1 MDKKLAYRSLCCII
15 RTRKDLMVWIGIQEA
30 FYRSRKEK
38 CAYDDQGD
46 AGEKEGARSYL
57 CLTYAQIAERSGLPV
72 GTVQKVLGGITLTP
86 RYDTIMALESVLG
99 EEQPVAVRESAR
111 PYNVKKQGEYTLED
125 YYQYPDDIR
134 VELIDGV
141 IYYMSSPTSA
151 HQLIGGYIYSKM
163 LQHMLNNGGECLPMI
178 APMDVQLDCDDR
190 TMVEPDVLI
199 VCDRDKIINRCVY
212 GAPDFIIEI
221 LSKSTKKK
229 DSVIK
234 LNKYL
239 NAGVRE
245 YWMIDPM
252 KKKVIVY
259 DFAHDE
265 YPIIYGFDAKVPVG
279 IWNGNLEIDFAE
291 VYDHVRFLYE
301 REK

>member
-1 MDKKLAYRSLCCII
+1 MRCGSGLGKLSIETGRRSVLMTIKEMQERKKEL
-15 RTRKDLMVWIGIQEA
+15 G
-30 FYRSRKEK
+30 
-38 CAYDDQGD
+38 
-46 AGEKEGARSYL
+46 
-57 CLTYAQIAERSGLPV
+57 LTYAQIAERSGLPV

-99 EEQPVAVRESAR
+99 EEQSMAVRESAI

-125 YYQYPDDIR
+125 YYQFPDDVR
-134 VELIDGV
+134 LELIDGV

-151 HQLIGGYIYSKM
+151 HQLIGGYIHSRM
-163 LQHMLNNGGECLPMI
+163 LQHVLNNGGECLPMI
-178 APMDVQLDCDDR
+178 APMDVQLDCDEK

-239 NAGVRE
+239 SAGVRE

-259 DFAHDE
+259 DFDHDE
-265 YPIIYGFDAKVPVG
+265 YPVVYGFDAKVPVG
-279 IWNGNLEIDFAE
+279 IWNGELEIDFAE
-291 VYDHVRFLYE
+291 VYDHVKFLYE
-301 REK
+301 REKE